1 MLLSGMDVATRF
13 TREVKELRQGQ
24 FASCLEEGAHGAG
37 SLPRQLDL
45 KAGAHGAGGQR
56 HWHFMLVEMVY
67 QPAGPRHQARMRPP
81 AWMQIA
87 CQNYADC
94 LTKLETFVMH
104 DAASQIKRNVIDKQ
118 CRHRLICH
126 PPKDLL

>member
-1 MLLSGMDVATRF
+1 MGYVLLSGMDVAKRF

-37 SLPRQLDL
+37 CLPRQLDL

-56 HWHFMLVEMVY
+56 QWHFVLVEMVY

-81 AWMQIA
+81 AWMHIA
-87 CQNYADC
+87 CQIYADC
-94 LTKLETFVMH
+94 LTKLETLV
-104 DAASQIKRNVIDKQ
+104 
-118 CRHRLICH
+118 ICH
-126 PPKDLL
+126 ARHSIANQKERNI